1 MWLEIFT
8 IPFVLTL
15 IVFIIFWIVKDGQRW
30 QKHPYLGAF
39 ARIIQK
45 SPSRAFFTFFGLM
58 ILLIPLALL
67 VMTGMWWDK
76 LNAGLTPE
84 RTDVVNVMLIMF
96 LVLCFTIYIAWGAYG
111 TWRNAMRAEAEVKVR
126 PV

>member
-1 MWLEIFT
+1 
-8 IPFVLTL
+8 
-15 IVFIIFWIVKDGQRW
+15 
-30 QKHPYLGAF
+30 
-39 ARIIQK
+39 
-45 SPSRAFFTFFGLM
+45 M